1 MFFIL
6 FPIFYCVNKC
16 PTNVLQFAFWQKV
29 FACVQFGAI
38 WNKLYGHE
46 CESKYYFTKN
56 LKSAK
61 LQTYVESV
69 SNEIISEKFQLDFSY
84 FSL

>member
-1 MFFIL
+1 MFSFCSPYFIVL
-6 FPIFYCVNKC
+6 NKC

-46 CESKYYFTKN
+46 CESKYYFTKI

-61 LQTYVESV
+61 LQTKNQWIIKSIEQNEYVLKIFV
-69 SNEIISEKFQLDFSY
+69 RI
-84 FSL
+84 